1 MMSVIQIPEEE
12 VSMKNIKSEIYSLA
26 SHINPQTIRF
36 AMLVVTLGLFV
47 LAAGAPDAGG
57 GITGSH

>member
-1 MMSVIQIPEEE
+1 
-12 VSMKNIKSEIYSLA
+12 MKHIKSEIFNLA
-26 SHINPQTIRF
+26 SHLDSQTIRLV
-36 AMLVVTLGLFV
+36 MLVVTLGLFV